1 MGAAPDGL
9 RAVRAAS
16 QRGRSVPVTG
26 VGSAASA
33 APVSPALPRYPAPA
47 QTWLTR
53 PLAASG
59 LSDQLATELRSR
71 IETGALAPGDKL
83 PTEAVLATQFAVSR
97 TVVREAV
104 SRLRSTGLLIARQ
117 GSGVFVAA
125 LEAVRPLA
133 FDASVLANLG
143 AVLEVVEVRR
153 ALESETAALAAERAT
168 PAQRDVIAR
177 AWARVDA
184 SVASGS
190 AAIDDDLAFHQ
201 AIAEASGNRQFARL
215 LRHLE
220 HYLCDAMA
228 VTRRN
233 ESLKVEYI
241 AEVRHEHLALLQA
254 ITQGDAAA
262 AREAAAH
269 HMRQAAR
276 RLHEADAP
284 IQQRRMAAT
293 VLTKSPPATG
303 TARSSTTTN
312 TAATAAAAAAAAAAP
327 ARRRRTRHSSPSA
340 TPSATPT
347 ATTLP

>member
-1 MGAAPDGL
+1 MDAASDSP
-9 RAVRAAS
+9 RPVRATNRRPRNPS
-16 QRGRSVPVTG
+16 NTD
-26 VGSAASA
+26 VGLAASVA
-33 APVSPALPRYPAPA
+33 AVTPAPVSSAPSA
-47 QTWLTR
+47 WTAATVQPQTWLTR
-53 PLAASG
+53 PLVASG
-59 LSDQLATELRSR
+59 LSDRLASELRSR
-71 IETGALAPGDKL
+71 IESGALVPGDKL
-83 PTEAVLATQFAVSR
+83 PTETLLAAQFAVSR

-168 PAQRDVIAR
+168 PAQRAAIAQ
-177 AWARVDA
+177 AWARADA

-201 AIAEASGNRQFARL
+201 AIAEASGNRQFSRL
-215 LRHLE
+215 LSHLE
-220 HYLCDAMA
+220 HYLFDAMA

-241 AEVRHEHLALLQA
+241 AEVRQEHLALLQA

-276 RLHEADAP
+276 RLQEADAP

-293 VLTKSPPATG
+293 VLAKSPPATG
-303 TARSSTTTN
+303 TAPSSTTTN
-312 TAATAAAAAAAAAAP
+312 TATAAAAP
-327 ARRRRTRHSSPSA
+327 ARRRRTRHSSP
-340 TPSATPT
+340 TATPT

>member
-1 MGAAPDGL
+1 MGAAPDGM
-9 RAVRAAS
+9 RAVRAAR
-16 QRGRSVPVTG
+16 QRGRSVPVIG

-33 APVSPALPRYPAPA
+33 APVSPALTPAPA
-47 QTWLTR
+47 PPQTWLTR

-59 LSDQLATELRSR
+59 LSDQLATALRSR
-71 IETGALAPGDKL
+71 IESGALAPGDKL
-83 PTEAVLATQFAVSR
+83 PTETLLATQFAVSR

-143 AVLEVVEVRR
+143 AVLDVVEVRR

-168 PAQRDVIAR
+168 SAQRAVIAQ

-254 ITQGDAAA
+254 ITQGDVAA

-276 RLHEADAP
+276 RLHDADAP
-284 IQQRRMAAT
+284 IQQRRMVAAAMPKSRPATANASSSTAPSSAAT
-293 VLTKSPPATG
+293 HS
-303 TARSSTTTN
+303 
-312 TAATAAAAAAAAAAP
+312 ATAAADP
-327 ARRRRTRHSSPSA
+327 LRRRRARHSSPDASA
-340 TPSATPT
+340 TATPT
-347 ATTLP
+347 EPTLP